1 MTREEAVER
10 LEQFGISGPDVY
22 LIDLIPL
29 IEMMWA
35 DGRVQVPERELF
47 ARFTRDHVHSI
58 NELAGM
64 ELLTADRAD
73 RFAARFLERAPDE
86 SLMTELR
93 NLVPPARLSSS
104 DEAGNETRRRA
115 IIEWCLDIGAACVN
129 DYPYGSRERFKD
141 AEKTRFFAILRALGA
156 PA

>member
-35 DGRVQVPERELF
+35 DGRLQEPEQELF
-47 ARFTRDHVHSI
+47 ARFTRAHVQSI

-64 ELLTADRAD
+64 DLLTADRAD
-73 RFAARFLERAPDE
+73 RFAARFLERRPDDA
-86 SLMTELR
+86 LMTELR

-104 DEAGNETRRRA
+104 DEVGNEKRRRA

-129 DYPYGSRERFKD
+129 DYP
-141 AEKTRFFAILRALGA
+141 
-156 PA
+156 